1 MKNLLSFLFLFILA
15 NSFAQLDPFYFG
27 TYRSAN
33 ALEKYTIYS
42 MDEIEEDC
50 FIVEYDRFQDAK
62 VVEHWGGY
70 GHCDGD
76 GLYTLHFDLGIT
88 HHPYDN
94 DGCGNDDEAGVEC
107 DGDGFWTMYVLRRI
121 VHG

>member
-70 GHCDGD
+70 GHCDGED
-76 GLYTLHFDLGIT
+76 GKLEVFIQKGGQPIRIEFALLEMGIRSLII
-88 HHPYDN
+88 HLES
-94 DGCGNDDEAGVEC
+94 GNTKVFLEFNE
-107 DGDGFWTMYVLRRI
+107 
-121 VHG
+121 